1 MSVLSGLI
9 NMLNKQVMINVFS
22 NLLNQSKKSYDEFNA
37 ADGKI
42 GDGDLGITILNGLEE
57 INNNIEKFTDDL
69 SINFML
75 CSQAFV
81 KKSGSS
87 FGTLIA
93 FSFMNISK
101 NLKGKNTCDNKDII
115 TMIDTAMSTIQERGK
130 TKVGDK
136 TILDTLDF
144 ILRNLKATKDNINYP
159 KVFKLSTKEAL
170 DAFKGKKILIGR
182 ARMFEDKTKDL
193 DDPGMLALHKLSEA
207 F

>member
-1 MSVLSGLI
+1 
-9 NMLNKQVMINVFS
+9 MLNKQVMINVFS

-69 SINFML
+69 STNFMI

-93 FSFMNISK
+93 FSFMNISR
-101 NLKGKNTCDNKDII
+101 NLKGRNTCDHEDII

>member
-1 MSVLSGLI
+1 
-9 NMLNKQVMINVFS
+9 MLNKEVLENIFEKLFS
-22 NLLNQSKKSYDEFNA
+22 QAQKSYDEFNV

-42 GDGDLGITILNGLEE
+42 GDGDLGITILKGLEE
-57 INNNIEKFTDDL
+57 INNNKANFKDDMG
-69 SINFML
+69 SNFMV

-101 NLKGKNTCDNKDII
+101 NLKGKTSCNHDDIVNI
-115 TMIDTAMSTIQERGK
+115 FETALKTIQERGK
-130 TKVGDK
+130 TKLGDK
-136 TILDTLDF
+136 TIADSLDL
-144 ILRNLKATKDNINYP
+144 IIKKLKDNNSNYSEVFKSATKQ
-159 KVFKLSTKEAL
+159 AL
-170 DAFKGKKILIGR
+170 EDFKGKKILIGR

-193 DDPGMLALHKLSEA
+193 DDPGMLALNKLSQI

>member
-1 MSVLSGLI
+1 
-9 NMLNKQVMINVFS
+9 MLNKEALINIFQK
-22 NLLNQSKKSYDEFNA
+22 LLEEAKNSYDEFNA

-42 GDGDLGITILNGLEE
+42 GDGDLGITILNGFEE
-57 INNNIEKFTDDL
+57 INNNINKFSNDMGV
-69 SINFML
+69 NFMI

-101 NLKGKNTCDNKDII
+101 NFKGKKECNHEDVVGIFETTLK
-115 TMIDTAMSTIQERGK
+115 TIQERGK
-130 TKVGDK
+130 TKLGDK
-136 TILDTLDF
+136 TIADSLEL
-144 ILRNLKATKDNINYP
+144 IIKKLKDSSNYSEVFKSATKQ
-159 KVFKLSTKEAL
+159 AL
-170 DAFKGKKILIGR
+170 ENFKGKKILIGR

-193 DDPGMLALHKLSEA
+193 DDPGMFALNKLSQI

>member
-1 MSVLSGLI
+1 
-9 NMLNKQVMINVFS
+9 MLNKKVLESIFEK
-22 NLLNQSKKSYDEFNA
+22 LLSQAKKSYDEFNA

-42 GDGDLGITILNGLEE
+42 GDGDLGITIQSGLEE
-57 INNNIEKFTDDL
+57 INNNINKFNDDMGA
-69 SINFML
+69 NFMI

-101 NLKGKNTCDNKDII
+101 NMKGKTECNHEDILGI
-115 TMIDTAMSTIQERGK
+115 FETTLKTIQERGK
-130 TKVGDK
+130 TKLGDK
-136 TILDTLDF
+136 TIADSLDL
-144 ILRNLKATKDNINYP
+144 IIKKLKDNNNYSEVFKSATKQ
-159 KVFKLSTKEAL
+159 AL
-170 DAFKGKKILIGR
+170 EDFKGKKILIGR

-193 DDPGMLALHKLSEA
+193 DDPGMFALNKLSEA

>member
-1 MSVLSGLI
+1 
-9 NMLNKQVMINVFS
+9 MLNKEVMLSIFEK
-22 NLLNQSKKSYDEFNA
+22 LLFQTKKFYNEFNA

-57 INNNIEKFTDDL
+57 INNNKSNFKDDIG
-69 SINFML
+69 SNFML

-101 NLKGKNTCDNKDII
+101 NLKGKTSCNHEDIVNI
-115 TMIDTAMSTIQERGK
+115 FETALKTIQERGK
-130 TKVGDK
+130 TKLRDK
-136 TILDTLDF
+136 TIADSLDL
-144 ILRNLKATKDNINYP
+144 IIKKLKDNNSNYPEVFKSATKQ
-159 KVFKLSTKEAL
+159 AL
-170 DAFKGKKILIGR
+170 EDFKGKKILIGR

-193 DDPGMLALHKLSEA
+193 DDPGMFAFNKLSEG